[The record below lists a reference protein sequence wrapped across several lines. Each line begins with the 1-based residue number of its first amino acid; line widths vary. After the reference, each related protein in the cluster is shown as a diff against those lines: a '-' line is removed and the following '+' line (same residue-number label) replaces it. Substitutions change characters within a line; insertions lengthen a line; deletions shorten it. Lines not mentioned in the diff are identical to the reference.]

1 MLPAVPG
8 LLRQSL
14 LGRAFYEPAVIGI
27 HQLPSV
33 LLEARWRSCFPPQPG
48 SAPDQNV
55 KCLLSVEGVL
65 TQCDNRGPL
74 GLIRGSDI
82 HSPVSLINF

>member
-33 LLEARWRSCFPPQPG
+33 LLEARWRSCFPPSQAVHLTKMS
-48 SAPDQNV
+48 SACFQSKV
-55 KCLLSVEGVL
+55 
-65 TQCDNRGPL
+65 
-74 GLIRGSDI
+74 
-82 HSPVSLINF
+82 F